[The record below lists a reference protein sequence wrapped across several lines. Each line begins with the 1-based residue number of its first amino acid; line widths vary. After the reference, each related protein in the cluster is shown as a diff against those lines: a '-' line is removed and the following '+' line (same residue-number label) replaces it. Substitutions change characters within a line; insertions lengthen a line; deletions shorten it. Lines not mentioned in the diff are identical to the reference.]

1 MTHQRHRTPIHPAWL
16 LVPLLSLGAGDIES
30 EQERAVEREAQQ
42 PATWQFAFTP
52 NFSSGNYGTGTNTS
66 IVYVPFSMQRLFADG
81 DVSLVV
87 PFVSVTGDGS
97 VTLLSGVP
105 NRQTQIS
112 TTQGPRITEM
122 GLGDLV
128 LRGRYYVVD
137 ERDWLPTVALTGR
150 VKIPTANESQGL
162 GTGQFDEGVGVE
174 LSRTL
179 GKEWTLF
186 VDGSYTF
193 IGKPPG
199 QDLRNQWYY
208 SLGAGYAFSTEWTL
222 SAFYE
227 QYRAVIQGN
236 QSPQDILVVLNYGWS
251 QRMGLVAFTQ
261 IGLSDGAPAYALSL
275 GVSYK
280 Y

>member
-1 MTHQRHRTPIHPAWL
+1 MKKCQRRPRIHPAWL
-16 LVPLLSLGAGDIES
+16 LILLLSLGAGDIEF
-30 EQERAVEREAQQ
+30 EQERKVEGTAPQ

-52 NFSSGNYGTGTNTS
+52 NFSSGNYGTGNNTS

-81 DVSLVV
+81 DVSLII

-105 NRQTQIS
+105 NRQTPLGTIRGTRQ
-112 TTQGPRITEM
+112 TEM

-128 LRGRYYVVD
+128 LRGRYYVMD
-137 ERDWLPTVALTGR
+137 EQGWRPTIALTGR
-150 VKIPTANESQGL
+150 VKLPTADESRGL
-162 GTGQFDEGVGVE
+162 GTGRFDEGMGVE
-174 LSRTL
+174 ISRSLS
-179 GKEWTLF
+179 KQWTLF
-186 VDGSYTF
+186 LDASYTF
-193 IGKPPG
+193 IGKPSG
-199 QDLRNQWYY
+199 LDLRNQWYY
-208 SLGAGYAFSTEWTL
+208 GVGTGYALTDVWTL

-236 QSPQDILVVLNYGWS
+236 QNPQDVLVVLNYGWS
-251 QRMGLVAFTQ
+251 PRIGLVAFTQ
-261 IGLSDGAPAYALSL
+261 IGLSDGAPAYALSV